1 MDEMPRPHDARVDLG
16 RPEPGRATLRWG
28 LAALWLIVC
37 VGMILRAFLTT
48 RSPGVGAFVQ
58 VAVFAALA
66 TPAGNLLAAA
76 WRARTNPT
84 TIERV
89 GDDLVITSPAFLTED
104 LVVPVRDVVEVRHGD
119 VGRPPQTTGWP
130 ALTAGPDPQI
140 GLLLAHDAALP
151 AREPA
156 PWTGHEMPRRHRL
169 AVAVLMTSSDPRT
182 AAEAIGTLVDLPAVE
197 VRDTRGS

>member
-1 MDEMPRPHDARVDLG
+1 MDETPRTHDARVDLG
-16 RPEPGRATLRWG
+16 RPETGRAALRWG
-28 LAALWLIVC
+28 LAALWLLVC
-37 VGMILRAFLTT
+37 VVMILRAFLTT

-84 TIERV
+84 TVEKV
-89 GDDLVITSPAFLTED
+89 GDDLVITSPAFLTD
-104 LVVPVRDVVEVRHGD
+104 ALVVPVEDVAEVRHGQ
-119 VGRPPQTTGWP
+119 VGPPGETKGWP
-130 ALTAGPDPQI
+130 ALSAGPDPEV
-140 GLLLAHDAALP
+140 GLLLARPTALP

-156 PWTGHEMPRRHRL
+156 PWTGHEMPRRQRL

-182 AAEAIGTLVDLPAVE
+182 AAEAIGALVGVPAVE
-197 VRDTRGS
+197 VRDARVS